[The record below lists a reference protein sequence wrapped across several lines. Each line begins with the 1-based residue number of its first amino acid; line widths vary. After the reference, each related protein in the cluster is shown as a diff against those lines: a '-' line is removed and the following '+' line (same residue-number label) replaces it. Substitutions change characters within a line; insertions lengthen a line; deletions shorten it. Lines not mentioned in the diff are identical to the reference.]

1 LLKVNQ
7 ITKLATN
14 SVSGK
19 LGRNGV
25 EIGLNGS
32 NEISR
37 MRFGLMNDALCEIY
51 WVGPKKHNIGMGY
64 ICEGDV
70 ESERFVQNF

>member
-1 LLKVNQ
+1 
-7 ITKLATN
+7 
-14 SVSGK
+14 
-19 LGRNGV
+19 
-25 EIGLNGS
+25 
-32 NEISR
+32 

-70 ESERFVQNF
+70 ESERFAQSFKIFEEIRSIIFIIFSKSIFSYVKTINQFQIKF

>member
-1 LLKVNQ
+1 
-7 ITKLATN
+7 
-14 SVSGK
+14 
-19 LGRNGV
+19 
-25 EIGLNGS
+25 
-32 NEISR
+32 

-70 ESERFVQNF
+70 ESERFVRSFKIFEEIRSIIFFKVNFSYVKTINQF